1 MPSVISRSARCK
13 YTGTKAT
20 LAAVAHLKF
29 LLGRLVVAVVASAMG
44 GSSSKALRSG
54 V

>member
-1 MPSVISRSARCK
+1 MVK
-13 YTGTKAT
+13 
-20 LAAVAHLKF
+20 KF
-29 LLGRLVVAVVASAMG
+29 FHVVREEGHFLGGRLVVAVVASAMG